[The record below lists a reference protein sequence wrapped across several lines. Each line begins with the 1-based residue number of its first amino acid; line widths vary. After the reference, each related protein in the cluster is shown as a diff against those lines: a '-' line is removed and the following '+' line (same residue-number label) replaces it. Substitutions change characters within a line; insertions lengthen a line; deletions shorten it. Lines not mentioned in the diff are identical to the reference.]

1 MISTPKAVTSTPEGY
16 FEVDFKNEQAREEA
30 FESCQNLAFE
40 RRQIAVEKPAQF
52 RRLSLK
58 NPEIPN
64 LEAFAV
70 NDEPEIEEGSN
81 SNSGGSE
88 GNSDNDAEETVEPI
102 VQVASKGEDLMYFL
116 RQKDLMINLA
126 IMTL

>member
-1 MISTPKAVTSTPEGY
+1 M
-16 FEVDFKNEQAREEA
+16 
-30 FESCQNLAFE
+30 AFE

-64 LEAFAV
+64 LEALAV

-88 GNSDNDAEETVEPI
+88 GNSDNDVEETAEPI
-102 VQVASKGEDLMYFL
+102 VQMVSKGEDLMYFL